1 MWNPAIIISAQLFSF
16 YVFFFVFAEV
26 NLYRD
31 DDDGDDGGD
40 EHDGVQKLVPA
51 KHLLKSVLDRLQK

>member
-1 MWNPAIIISAQLFSF
+1 M
-16 YVFFFVFAEV
+16 FFFVFAEV

>member
-1 MWNPAIIISAQLFSF
+1 MF
-16 YVFFFVFAEV
+16 VFVFAEG
-26 NLYRD
+26 NLYCD

-40 EHDGVQKLVPA
+40 EGDGIQKLVPA